1 MANMLVRPSKL
12 SKILIIMTGWY
23 SINWNAT
30 IFYSHWLRRSLEDK
44 SGGPDKV
51 QTGPDKVQ
59 TKVQTKLNP
68 KNVCGEFRNADFS
81 RKSDC

>member
-12 SKILIIMTGWY
+12 SKILIIMAGWY

-30 IFYSHWLRRSLEDK
+30 IFYSHWLGRSLD
-44 SGGPDKV
+44 SD
-51 QTGPDKVQ
+51 GPDKVQ

-81 RKSDC
+81 RKSDS

>member
-12 SKILIIMTGWY
+12 SKILIIMAGWY

-44 SGGPDKV
+44 LILMV
-51 QTGPDKVQ
+51 QTRSRQVQ

-81 RKSDC
+81 RK